1 MLVRRE
7 GARPLLSIVWL
18 HEIARGV
25 EDAAPYIPTCK
36 GCRGEQCSP
45 VQFGGHAQLR
55 GRAMLAPTAT
65 LCLHVGGDACIAPQ
79 ISTYPM
85 RADDQHRPLQNEGRD
100 IWPRKGANGEGSKS
114 VKKNAALLHFL
125 AFGPF
130 DHIIGVLRGEQP
142 LSRGLRVAHE
152 RARFAGWRRSLCAA
166 KRLPRNSET
175 FFASFFGHKK
185 GRSPG
190 RSLLKKALPQ
200 GRQGR

>member
-45 VQFGGHAQLR
+45 VQFGGHAKLR
-55 GRAMLAPTAT
+55 GRAML
-65 LCLHVGGDACIAPQ
+65 APQ

-125 AFGPF
+125 AFGSF
-130 DHIIGVLRGEQP
+130 DHNFGVLRGEQP
-142 LSRGLRVAHE
+142 LRRGCGVAQRSKPQWGFEPHE
-152 RARFAGWRRSLCAA
+152 RASSAGWRPSFWPPSA
-166 KRLPRNSET
+166 LPRNSGT
-175 FFASFFGHKK
+175 FSLPFWSQK
-185 GRSPG
+185 GR
-190 RSLLKKALPQ
+190 LKGKMPL
-200 GRQGR
+200 

>member
-1 MLVRRE
+1 MSCCRKATIPPSALRAATSLYTRE
-7 GARPLLSIVWL
+7 ALLSAHSWFCRERGLPPTSPHV
-18 HEIARGV
+18 RGV
-25 EDAAPYIPTCK
+25 
-36 GCRGEQCSP
+36 GGEQCSP
-45 VQFGGHAQLR
+45 VQFGGHATLR
-55 GRAMLAPTAT
+55 GRAML
-65 LCLHVGGDACIAPQ
+65 APQ